1 MWPTVDHSTTASNK
15 ATSSGK
21 YMRLQRRLGSADV
34 AELSTLMLGDAAI
47 LVKDVRSATPLL
59 RLEGELA
66 NRVGLALSI
75 ARHSATV
82 VVPNAGPIIITPSK
96 DLDMQHQQLSPV
108 RPQRTRSSLPRW

>member
-1 MWPTVDHSTTASNK
+1 
-15 ATSSGK
+15 
-21 YMRLQRRLGSADV
+21 MRLQRRLESADV

-47 LVKDVRSATPLL
+47 PVKDVRSAMPLL

-82 VVPNAGPIIITPSK
+82 VVPNAGPQSCKLTSSSRNLALPQLASEIWNRQA
-96 DLDMQHQQLSPV
+96 DLF
-108 RPQRTRSSLPRW
+108 

>member
-1 MWPTVDHSTTASNK
+1 
-15 ATSSGK
+15 
-21 YMRLQRRLGSADV
+21 MRLQRRLESADV

-47 LVKDVRSATPLL
+47 LVKDVRSAMPLL

-82 VVPNAGPIIITPSK
+82 VVPNAGPTIITLSK
-96 DLDMQHQQLSPV
+96 DLDTQHRQLSPV
-108 RPQRTRSSLPRW
+108 KPLRTQKSLPHW